1 MILKTK
7 IPGRHDK
14 ELIPQN
20 RVFLTES
27 PIIRGDALVSYAPL
41 QATSILAFPSPLWL
55 ERPPRLGFDSK
66 LPRWRKFPSV
76 LKKAESFCGLQTRH
90 QVTHF
95 VQKGIN
101 K

>member
-27 PIIRGDALVSYAPL
+27 PIIRGDALVSYAPM

-76 LKKAESFCGLQTRH
+76 LKKT
-90 QVTHF
+90 
-95 VQKGIN
+95 
-101 K
+101 